1 MFMDKPWLSEYPPGA
16 LTDIDPSQYSSLV
29 QMYEEACKTYQGR
42 PAFSCHFF
50 SLSYEKIYQ
59 LSSDFAAFLQHEL
72 KLVPGDRFAIQLPNL
87 LQYPVVLFGAL
98 QAGLTVV
105 NLNPLYTTR
114 ELEEVL
120 EDAKPK
126 AMVVLENFA
135 SKLQD
140 IYQQTSLQHIIV
152 TAVGDLYPFV
162 KKQLV
167 NFVVR
172 HVKRTVPAWSI
183 APALC
188 LSDALRQGESYTLLP
203 VRLDAECL
211 AFLQYT
217 GGTTGHPK
225 GVMLSHR
232 NIIANLLQA
241 KAWIGQDLRGGQE
254 VMITA
259 LPLYHIFA
267 LLANLFL
274 FVMLGGLNV
283 LIPNPRDLKDF
294 LNVLAKTPFTG
305 ITGVNTLYDALL
317 HQKSFHEL
325 DFSHLR
331 VAIAGGMSLQQK
343 VAEQWQQVTGKPIVE
358 GYGLS
363 ETSPLVTLNP
373 LQQTGFT
380 GSIGLP
386 VASTE
391 VKICSEQGETLG
403 VRDIGEICVRGPQ
416 VMQGYW
422 QNEHATQ
429 LALDDEGWFKTGDIA
444 YCDERGYFYIVDRL
458 KDIIVVS
465 GFNVY
470 PAEVENIIMEL
481 APVREVAAVGVN
493 SEQSGEQI
501 KVYIVLNEGD
511 LLTED
516 EVKAH
521 CTQQLTAYKQP
532 KIIEFIDELPK
543 TVVGKVLRRALRE

>member
-1 MFMDKPWLSEYPPGA
+1 MDKPWLSEYPPGA
-16 LTDIDPSQYSSLV
+16 LTEIDPSQYASLV
-29 QMYEEACKTYQGR
+29 QMYEEACQKYSDC
-42 PAFSCHFF
+42 PAFSCHF
-50 SLSYEKIYQ
+50 SALSYSKMHQ
-59 LSSDFAAFLQHEL
+59 LSTQFAAFLQQEL

-98 QAGLTVV
+98 QAGLTAV
-105 NLNPLYTTR
+105 NLNPLYTAR
-114 ELEEVL
+114 ELEEIL
-120 EDAKPK
+120 QDAEPK
-126 AMVVLENFA
+126 ALIVLENFA
-135 SKLQD
+135 CNVEKAKQG
-140 IYQQTSLQHIIV
+140 TTVEHVIV
-152 TAVGDLYPFV
+152 TSVGELYPFV
-162 KKQLV
+162 KKHLV

-172 HVKRTVPAWSI
+172 HVKRVVPSWSI
-183 APALC
+183 NNVIW
-188 LSDALRQGESYTLLP
+188 LSDALNRGSNYTLSP
-203 VRLDAECL
+203 VAEDANRL

-217 GGTTGHPK
+217 GGTTGRPK

-232 NIIANLLQA
+232 NMIANLLQA
-241 KAWIGQDLRGGQE
+241 QTWITQDLREGQE

-274 FVMLGGLNV
+274 FTMIGGLNV

-294 LNVLAKTPFTG
+294 LNILSKTSFTG
-305 ITGVNTLYDALL
+305 IAGVNTLYDALL
-317 HQKSFHEL
+317 HHKSFQEL
-325 DFSHLR
+325 DFSNLR

-343 VAEQWQQVTGKPIVE
+343 VAEQWQQVTGLPIVE

-373 LQQTGFT
+373 LKQSGFT

-391 VKICSEQGETLG
+391 VKICNEEGEALA
-403 VRDIGEICVRGPQ
+403 VREIGEICVRGPQ

-422 QNEHATQ
+422 RNEKATR
-429 LALDDEGWFKTGDIA
+429 ATLDAEGWLKTGDIA
-444 YCDERGYFYIVDRL
+444 YFDERGYFYIVDRL

-481 APVREVAAVGVN
+481 GPVREVAAIGVS
-493 SEQSGEQI
+493 SERSGEQI
-501 KVYIVLNEGD
+501 KVYIVLNEGQS
-511 LLTED
+511 LSEA
-516 EVKAH
+516 EVKEH
-521 CTQQLTAYKQP
+521 CTKQLTAYKQP
-532 KIIEFIDELPK
+532 KIIEFIEELPK
-543 TVVGKVLRRALRE
+543 TVVGKVLRRALRD